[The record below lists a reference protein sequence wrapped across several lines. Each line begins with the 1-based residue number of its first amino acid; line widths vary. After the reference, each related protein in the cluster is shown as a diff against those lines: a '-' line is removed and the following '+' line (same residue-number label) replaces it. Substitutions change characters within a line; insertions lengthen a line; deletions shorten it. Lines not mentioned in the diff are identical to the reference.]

1 MAVKITSVKCP
12 ECGAALQIENG
23 REQIFC
29 SYCGAKILIT
39 NENEYII
46 RHVDDAGVKKA
57 ETERIIEMKK
67 LEIIEKNRV
76 ANEKKKKTK
85 IKIMAIL
92 AILAMIFLSIGG
104 SDKDNEAYETISGF
118 LILAIPCVWFINR
131 DRDESGF
138 GDKIRFPHS
147 LKEYNT
153 KSYLFVESILK
164 SVGFTNIKT
173 VALNDLTIGIL
184 KRPDTVESIN
194 INGKMPIFAF
204 KKYHTNAAIVISY
217 HSYRKS

>member
-1 MAVKITSVKCP
+1 
-12 ECGAALQIENG
+12 
-23 REQIFC
+23 
-29 SYCGAKILIT
+29 
-39 NENEYII
+39 
-46 RHVDDAGVKKA
+46 
-57 ETERIIEMKK
+57 MKK

-76 ANEKKKKTK
+76 DNEKKKKTK

-92 AILAMIFLSIGG
+92 AILAMIFLSISG
-104 SDKDNEAYETISGF
+104 SDKDNEAYKTISGF

-131 DRDESGF
+131 DRDELGF

-173 VALNDLTIGIL
+173 VPLNDLTLGIM
-184 KRPDTVESIN
+184 KRPDMVESIT
-194 INGKMPIFAF
+194 INGKMPKFAF
-204 KKYHTNAAIVISY
+204 KKYFSNAAIVISY